1 MAPQMATTVSVVS
14 ILLLIF
20 QVGVKAQTACSAAMQ
35 KIMLVPEC
43 SQLQTSVGK
52 VAGKLAGASCE
63 VVAATAKEVYGENV
77 PSNCCPGVRA
87 MVEAGCSCDPN
98 FRLLLA
104 TVNGFATTEKA
115 ADVINGSEDTLG
127 PTSLHNR
134 THCQFC
140 MATWFSSW
148 DVLLLEACGK
158 ERVTDPWTHV
168 SQASIVACNVSH
180 FYLVGATTDPILNPP
195 ELLAQVHKEISQAVV
210 VAKDQFR

>member
-115 ADVINGSEDTLG
+115 ADVINGTFALMQAGKCVRPTFGGPVKDPCTGSLG
-127 PTSLHNR
+127 P
-134 THCQFC
+134 
-140 MATWFSSW
+140 
-148 DVLLLEACGK
+148 CGSTPS
-158 ERVTDPWTHV
+158 V
-168 SQASIVACNVSH
+168 
-180 FYLVGATTDPILNPP
+180 
-195 ELLAQVHKEISQAVV
+195 
-210 VAKDQFR
+210 